1 MLVNQHQ
8 ISLLNVGIALADVE
22 RHIETFTCNKSNL
35 PLETSPWAKM
45 YADSWLNAY
54 ESQCKMHFASLDGS
68 LGSR

>member
-22 RHIETFTCNKSNL
+22 RHIETFICNKSNL

-45 YADSWLNAY
+45 YEDSWLNAY
-54 ESQCKMHFASLDGS
+54 ESQC
-68 LGSR
+68 